1 MRNKEIKTT
10 FTLSLWCKT
19 LTTNRLQV
27 KLHFHS
33 SFTPIHHV
41 KSSIQPSIKFQS
53 MPYYGVIRH

>member
-1 MRNKEIKTT
+1 MMPNKEIKTT

-33 SFTPIHHV
+33 TFTPFITLRV
-41 KSSIQPSIKFQS
+41 ASSHLLSSNRCLIT
-53 MPYYGVIRH
+53 V